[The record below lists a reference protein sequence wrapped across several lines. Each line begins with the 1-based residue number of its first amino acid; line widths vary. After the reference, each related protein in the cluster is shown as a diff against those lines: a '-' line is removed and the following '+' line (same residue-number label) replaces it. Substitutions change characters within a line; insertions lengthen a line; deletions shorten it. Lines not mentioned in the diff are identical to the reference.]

1 MATQTEINN
10 VMTIAVK
17 EFNDNIK
24 SKRFILVGI
33 LYLGM
38 ALLLTGVTILLFRN
52 TGVQAVV
59 TFMPSQVLSL
69 IDILNII
76 LALLAIIVTADTI
89 SMEKKDRT
97 LYQLL
102 SKPVER
108 STVIIGKFLGCLAIV
123 SFLFILSSAL
133 AYVLTAIGTG
143 TMPTGTDALNSLEA
157 IIFLAI
163 MFAVY
168 VGIGILISTVTKNPL
183 ISIISGVIVWIALF
197 FSNTIGT
204 VIGSLSA
211 DQMTVMLGGDAFSQY
226 PLYAKVLIWINP
238 ISHDS
243 VSALLNGGDS
253 VVGMPIWANVVILLV
268 FTGILL
274 FASVELFN
282 RQDI

>member
-1 MATQTEINN
+1 
-10 VMTIAVK
+10 
-17 EFNDNIK
+17 
-24 SKRFILVGI
+24 
-33 LYLGM
+33 
-38 ALLLTGVTILLFRN
+38 
-52 TGVQAVV
+52 
-59 TFMPSQVLSL
+59 MPSQVLSL

-108 STVIIGKFLGCLAIV
+108 STVILGKFFGCLAIV

-143 TMPTGTDALNSLEA
+143 VMPTGTDALNSLEA
-157 IIFLAI
+157 IVFLAI

-183 ISIISGVIVWIALF
+183 ISIISGIIVWIALF
-197 FSNTIGT
+197 FSNTLGK
-204 VIGSLSA
+204 VIGSFSA
-211 DQMTVMLGGDAFSQY
+211 DQMTLMLGGDAFSQY
-226 PLYAKVLIWINP
+226 PLYAKLLVWIDP
-238 ISHDS
+238 ISHDI
-243 VSALLNGGDS
+243 VGALLNGGDS
-253 VVGMPIWANVVILLV
+253 VVGLPIWANVVILLA
-268 FTGILL
+268 FTAILL
-274 FASVELFN
+274 LASVELFN